1 MKTAKKSQSCV
12 ELSPLLL
19 FSVHLL
25 CVKLTRNQDAATIKH
40 KVKQAEFWILHEDIT
55 ERSAADAPACFSFI
69 RLFPLMFREV
79 KFEKHGGVFFSWQIC
94 RVWGFEWRQLGFSL
108 SSNRPVRDCFD
119 WWWSEGRMYSA
130 FMFWWGLKERHIAQ
144 FAVGAI
150 VVYFTFPN

>member
-1 MKTAKKSQSCV
+1 MKTAKRWQLCV

-19 FSVHLL
+19 FSVRLL

-40 KVKQAEFWILHEDIT
+40 KVKQAELWILPEDIT
-55 ERSAADAPACFSFI
+55 ERSAADTPACFPFI

-79 KFEKHGGVFFSWQIC
+79 KFEKHGGFFFFFFWQIC

-108 SSNRPVRDCFD
+108 GSDRDCFD

-130 FMFWWGLKERHIAQ
+130 FMLWWGLKERHIIQ
-144 FAVGAI
+144 FAVGAV